1 MYSED
6 KYEVCPQC
14 GKKLFRI
21 VTESQYKKIFVW
33 CKNCKKEIEINKK
46 EPLSQK

>member
-6 KYEVCPQC
+6 KYEVCPNC
-14 GKKLFRI
+14 GKKLFRVI
-21 VTESQYKKIFVW
+21 STSEYKHIFIW
-33 CKNCKKEIEINKK
+33 CKNCKKEIEINK